1 MSKSITAQEA
11 RDLAASSKDA
21 ADAKRAA
28 KSGPAVDAAMAAIQT
43 AAEDGAYDV
52 RLTVEAD
59 VLPYV
64 QTALTS
70 AGFTVFAQKSAAPT
84 RVVTVTWKAP

>member
-28 KSGPAVDAAMAAIQT
+28 KAAPAVDAAMAAIQT

-52 RLTVEAD
+52 RLPVEAD

-64 QTALTS
+64 QAALIG
-70 AGFTVFAQKSAAPT
+70 AGFNVLAQKSAAPT